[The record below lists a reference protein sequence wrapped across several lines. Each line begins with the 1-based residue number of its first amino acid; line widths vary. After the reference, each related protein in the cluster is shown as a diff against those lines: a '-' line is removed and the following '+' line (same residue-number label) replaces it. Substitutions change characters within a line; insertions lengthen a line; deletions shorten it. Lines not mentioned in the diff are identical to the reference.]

1 MTGKSVSFSFRRFAA
16 MVSKEFT
23 QMRRDRVTFGMMVG
37 IPLLQLILFG
47 YAINSDP
54 KHLPTA
60 ILDNDRSVFS
70 RDLAAAM
77 KNSLYFEFTREIVT
91 EAQADELLRLGRIQF
106 VLTIPPNFG
115 RDLVRGDRPVVLLEA
130 DATDPSATSNAVA
143 AIRQAATDAL
153 SRDLTGPL
161 LPLRAGQGPMDLR
174 LHARYNPEAI
184 TQYNIVPGLMGVVL
198 TMTLVIITSLAI
210 TRERERGT
218 MENLLI
224 TPVRPVEVLLGKI
237 LPYIIV
243 GYLQMALIV
252 LAAILLFQ
260 VPIVGSLPLLFLVS
274 FPFIA
279 ANLGVGITFSTVAQ
293 NQLQAVQMSFFFFL
307 PSILLS
313 GFMFPFQGMPVW
325 AQWLGSVLPLT
336 HYLRVV
342 RGIVLKGNG
351 FFDILPHMWP
361 ICLFLLAS
369 LGLGV
374 KRYRQT
380 LD

>member
-1 MTGKSVSFSFRRFAA
+1 MMRKLFTFSPKRFAA

-70 RDLAAAM
+70 RDMATAM
-77 KNSLYFEFTREIVT
+77 KNSLYFQFTKELET
-91 EAQADELLRLGRIQF
+91 EAEADELLRLGRIQF
-106 VLTIPPNFG
+106 VLTIPQHFG
-115 RDLVRGDRPVVLLEA
+115 RDLIRGKHPVVLLEA
-130 DATDPSATSNAVA
+130 DATDPSATSNAVS
-143 AIRQAATDAL
+143 AIRQAATDAFN
-153 SRDLTGPL
+153 RDLTGPL
-161 LPLRAGQGPMDLR
+161 LSLRAGEGPVDLR

-224 TPVRPVEVLLGKI
+224 TPVRPTEVLLGKI

-243 GYLQMALIV
+243 GYLQMVLIV
-252 LAAILLFQ
+252 LAARLLFH
-260 VPIVGSLPLLFLVS
+260 VPVIGSLPLLFLVS

-279 ANLGVGITFSTVAQ
+279 ANLGVGITFSTIAQ

-313 GFMFPFQGMPVW
+313 GFMFPFQGMPEW
-325 AQWLGSVLPLT
+325 AQWIGSVLPLT

-361 ICLFLLAS
+361 IGLFLLVS

>member
-1 MTGKSVSFSFRRFAA
+1 MARIGTFSLIRFAA

-54 KHLPTA
+54 KNLPTA

-70 RDLAAAM
+70 RDMAMAM
-77 KNSLYFEFTREIVT
+77 KNSSYFRFTQAIST
-91 EAQADELLRLGRIQF
+91 EAEADELLRLGRIQF
-106 VLTIPPNFG
+106 VVTFPVNFG
-115 RDLVRGDRPVVLLEA
+115 RDLARGDRPVVLLEA
-130 DATDPSATSNAVA
+130 DATDPSATSNAVS
-143 AIRQAATDAL
+143 AIRQAATDAFN
-153 SRDLTGPL
+153 RDLTGPL
-161 LPLRAGQGPMDLR
+161 LALRPANGPVELR
-174 LHARYNPEAI
+174 LHARYNPEAV
-184 TQYNIVPGLMGVVL
+184 TQFNIVPGLMGVVL

-224 TPVRPVEVLLGKI
+224 TPVRPVEVLLGKM
-237 LPYIIV
+237 LPYIVV
-243 GYLQMALIV
+243 GYIQMGLIII
-252 LAAILLFQ
+252 AAITLFK
-260 VPIVGSLPLLFLVS
+260 VPVIGSLPLLFLVS

-279 ANLGVGITFSTVAQ
+279 ANLGVGITFSTIAQ

-313 GFMFPFQGMPVW
+313 GFMFPFQGMPEW
-325 AQWLGSVLPLT
+325 AQWLGSALPLT

-342 RGIVLKGNG
+342 RGIVLKGNT
-351 FFDILPHMWP
+351 FVDIVPHMWP
-361 ICLFLLAS
+361 IGLFLLAS
-369 LGLGV
+369 LGLGI

>member
-1 MTGKSVSFSFRRFAA
+1 MVRVFGLSPARFAA

-23 QMRRDRVTFGMMVG
+23 QMRRDRVTFAMMVG

-47 YAINSDP
+47 FAINSDP
-54 KHLPTA
+54 KNLPTA
-60 ILDNDRSVFS
+60 ILDNDRTAFS
-70 RDLAAAM
+70 RDMATAM
-77 KNSLYFEFTREIVT
+77 KNSDYFKFTKAIST
-91 EAQADELLRLGRIQF
+91 EAEADELLRLGRIQF
-106 VLTIPPNFG
+106 VLTIPQNFG
-115 RDLVRGDRPVVLLEA
+115 RDLVRGERPVVLLEA

-143 AIRQAATDAL
+143 AIRQAATDAFN
-153 SRDLTGPL
+153 RDLTGPL
-161 LPLRAGQGPMDLR
+161 LPLRATDGPVTLR
-174 LHARYNPEAI
+174 LHARYNPEAV

-224 TPVRPVEVLLGKI
+224 TPVRPVEVLLGKM
-237 LPYIIV
+237 LPYIVV
-243 GYLQMALIV
+243 GYIQMGLIIV
-252 LAAILLFQ
+252 AAKVIFQ
-260 VPIVGSLPLLFLVS
+260 VPFVGSLPLLFLVS

-279 ANLGVGITFSTVAQ
+279 ANLGVGITFSTIAQ

-313 GFMFPFQGMPVW
+313 GFMFPFQGMPEW
-325 AQWLGSVLPLT
+325 AQWIGSVLPLT
-336 HYLRVV
+336 HFLRVV
-342 RGIVLKGNG
+342 RGIVLKGNT
-351 FFDILPHMWP
+351 FADIVPHLLP
-361 ICLFLLAS
+361 ICLFLLVS
-369 LGLGV
+369 LGVGV

>member
-1 MTGKSVSFSFRRFAA
+1 MAGFLGFSPARFGA

-23 QMRRDRVTFGMMVG
+23 QMRRDRVTFAMMVG

-47 YAINSDP
+47 FAINSDP
-54 KHLPTA
+54 KQLPTA

-70 RDLAAAM
+70 RDMAAAM
-77 KNSLYFEFTREIVT
+77 KNSDYFKFTKEIST
-91 EAQADELLRLGRIQF
+91 EAEADELLRLGRIQF
-106 VLTIPPNFG
+106 VLTIPQNFG
-115 RDLVRGDRPVVLLEA
+115 RDLVRGVRPVALLEA
-130 DATDPSATSNAVA
+130 DATDPAATSNAVA
-143 AIRQAATDAL
+143 AIRQAATDAFN
-153 SRDLTGPL
+153 RDLTGPL
-161 LPLRAGQGPMDLR
+161 LPLRAKDGPVDLR
-174 LHARYNPEAI
+174 LHARYNPEAV

-224 TPVRPVEVLLGKI
+224 TPVRPTEVLLGKI
-237 LPYIIV
+237 LPYIVV
-243 GYLQMALIV
+243 GYIQMSLIV
-252 LAAILLFQ
+252 VAARLLFA
-260 VPIVGSLPLLFLVS
+260 VPFVGSLPLLFLVS

-279 ANLGVGITFSTVAQ
+279 ANLGVGITFSTIAQ

-313 GFMFPFQGMPVW
+313 GFMFPFQGMPQW
-325 AQWLGSVLPLT
+325 AQWLGSALPLT

-342 RGIVLKGNG
+342 RGIVLKGNT
-351 FFDILPHMWP
+351 FVDIVPHMWP
-361 ICLFLLAS
+361 IGLFLLVS
-369 LGLGV
+369 VGIGI

>member
-1 MTGKSVSFSFRRFAA
+1 MAGGYAFSPRRFAA
-16 MVSKEFT
+16 MVVKEFR

-60 ILDNDRSVFS
+60 ILDNDRSIFS
-70 RDLAAAM
+70 RDVAM
-77 KNSLYFEFTREIVT
+77 AMQNSLYFDFTRTVAS
-91 EAQADELLRLGRIQF
+91 EAEADALLRLGRIQF
-106 VLTIPPNFG
+106 VLTIPPHFG
-115 RDLVRGDRPVVLLEA
+115 RDLIRGDRPALLLEA
-130 DATDPSATSNAVA
+130 DATDPSATSNAVS
-143 AIRQAATDAL
+143 AIRQAALTACN
-153 SRDLTGPL
+153 RDLTGPL
-161 LPLRAGQGPMDLR
+161 AALRAGDGPVDLR
-174 LHARYNPEAI
+174 LHARYNPEAV

-224 TPVRPVEVLLGKI
+224 TPVRPAEVLVGKI
-237 LPYIIV
+237 LPYIVV
-243 GYLQMALIV
+243 GYLQMILIV
-252 LAAILLFQ
+252 LAAKLLFK
-260 VPIVGSLPLLFLVS
+260 VPVLGSLPLLFAVS

-279 ANLGVGITFSTVAQ
+279 ANLGVGITFSTVAR

-313 GFMFPFQGMPVW
+313 GFMFPFRGMPEW
-325 AQWLGSVLPLT
+325 AQWVGSALPLT
-336 HYLRVV
+336 HFLRVV

-351 FFDILPHMWP
+351 FWDIAPSLWP
-361 ICLFLLAS
+361 ICLFLVVS
-369 LGLGV
+369 VGIGLL
-374 KRYRQT
+374 RYRQT